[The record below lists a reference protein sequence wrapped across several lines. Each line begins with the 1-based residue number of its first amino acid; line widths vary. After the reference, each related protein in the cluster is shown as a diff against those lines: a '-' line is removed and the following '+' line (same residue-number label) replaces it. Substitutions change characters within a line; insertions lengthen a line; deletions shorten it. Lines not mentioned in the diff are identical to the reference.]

1 MALYPITPP
10 AGIIKNGTDYANTGR
25 WVDGDLVRFENGY
38 LKPIGGW
45 REFSRNTPLNY
56 LANNTGTVATTSGSA
71 TITVTTATAHGA
83 SAGDKVL
90 LSGFASTGGISD
102 DAINQNFVIVSAP
115 TTTTFTV
122 TTSETATSTATSSS
136 ANVYFPDLPIAMYT
150 YRRNNGD
157 KILAIGT
164 RRGVLY

>member
-56 LANNTGTVATTSGSA
+56 LADNTGTVATTSGSA
-71 TITVTTATAHGA
+71 TITVTTATAKKHPTPPTFSRETLA
-83 SAGDKVL
+83 L
-90 LSGFASTGGISD
+90 LISKSTFCI
-102 DAINQNFVIVSAP
+102 INLN
-115 TTTTFTV
+115 
-122 TTSETATSTATSSS
+122 
-136 ANVYFPDLPIAMYT
+136 
-150 YRRNNGD
+150 
-157 KILAIGT
+157 
-164 RRGVLY
+164 